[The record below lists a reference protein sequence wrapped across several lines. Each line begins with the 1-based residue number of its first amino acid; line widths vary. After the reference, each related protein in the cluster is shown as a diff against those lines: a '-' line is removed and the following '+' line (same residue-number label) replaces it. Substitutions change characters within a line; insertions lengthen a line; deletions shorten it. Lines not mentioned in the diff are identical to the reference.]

1 MRKCLFLALAV
12 LLVLPAT
19 VQAQSN
25 LTLETLNVRLLSE
38 YDNPSMLL
46 IVDFA
51 VATDT
56 LLPTKVDLR
65 ITKSGNITAVA
76 YLSGNQLLN
85 AEFAGPETDGIWQ
98 VITVF
103 IK

>member
-38 YDNPSMLL
+38 YDHPSML
-46 IVDFA
+46 
-51 VATDT
+51 
-56 LLPTKVDLR
+56 
-65 ITKSGNITAVA
+65 
-76 YLSGNQLLN
+76 
-85 AEFAGPETDGIWQ
+85 
-98 VITVF
+98 VI
-103 IK
+103 